1 MKKMSEVG
9 WKAGLRSGICATAV
23 LLIAGV
29 TATGAR
35 GQFVSNSPHNS
46 PIKTD
51 AVQYLFPEQVSVPVG
66 KQTPVTL
73 HFRVAQG
80 LHINSHTPSDEFLI
94 ATDFSI
100 PDGMGVRL
108 RSATYPPGKIISLAF
123 DPKTKL
129 SVYTDEFDIEAHIVA
144 APGNHLVQAK
154 LHYQACD
161 KNECMPPKTINVP
174 IDVIGK

>member
-1 MKKMSEVG
+1 MRNLNRV
-9 WKAGLRSGICATAV
+9 AV
-23 LLIAGV
+23 ALVISLCV
-29 TATGAR
+29 LGAR
-35 GQFVSNSPHNS
+35 GQFVSSAAQNRSI
-46 PIKTD
+46 IKTD
-51 AVQYLFPEQVSVPVG
+51 AVQYLFPEQVSVPAG
-66 KQTPVTL
+66 KATPVTL

-108 RSATYPPGKIISLAF
+108 GAVTYPPGKIISLAF
-123 DPKTKL
+123 DPNTKL
-129 SVYTDEFDIEAHIVA
+129 SVYTGEFDIQARIIA
-144 APGNHLVQAK
+144 TPGNHLVQAN

-161 KNECMPPKTINVP
+161 QNECMPPKTINVP

>member
-1 MKKMSEVG
+1 MWVVLC
-9 WKAGLRSGICATAV
+9 GLGG
-23 LLIAGV
+23 L
-29 TATGAR
+29 GAAAAH
-35 GQFVSNSPHNS
+35 GQFISDSPRNSS
-46 PIKTD
+46 LLKTE
-51 AVQYLFPEQVSVPVG
+51 AVQYLFPEQVSVPAG
-66 KQTPVTL
+66 KATAVTL

-108 RSATYPPGKIISLAF
+108 GTATYPPGKIISLAF
-123 DPKTKL
+123 DPSTKL
-129 SVYTDEFDIEAHIVA
+129 SVYTGEFDIQARIVA
-144 APGNHLVQAK
+144 TPGNHLVQAK

-161 KNECMPPKTINVP
+161 QNECMPPKTINVP

>member
-1 MKKMSEVG
+1 VNDVRIRIFVSV
-9 WKAGLRSGICATAV
+9 AITV
-23 LLIAGV
+23 L
-29 TATGAR
+29 GALPAC
-35 GQFVSNSPHNS
+35 GQFISNSPRGS
-46 PIKTD
+46 SALKAD
-51 AVQYLFPEQVSVPVG
+51 AVQYLFPEQVSVPSG
-66 KQTPVTL
+66 HATPVTL

-108 RSATYPPGKIISLAF
+108 GAATYPAGKIISLAF
-123 DPKTKL
+123 DPKTNL
-129 SVYTDEFDIEAHIVA
+129 SVYTGDFDIQARLVA

-154 LHYQACD
+154 LRYQACD
-161 KNECMPPKTINVP
+161 QNECMPPKTINVP

>member
-1 MKKMSEVG
+1 MLEM
-9 WKAGLRSGICATAV
+9 RQTICAAA
-23 LLIAGV
+23 LLAIGLGA
-29 TATGAR
+29 AGAR
-35 GQFVSNSPHNS
+35 GQFVSNSPRNS
-46 PIKTD
+46 SVLKTE
-51 AVQYLFPEQVSVPVG
+51 AVQYLFPEQVSVPAG
-66 KQTPVTL
+66 KPAPVTL

-108 RSATYPPGKIISLAF
+108 GTATYPPGKIISLAF
-123 DPKTKL
+123 DPSTKL
-129 SVYTDEFDIEAHIVA
+129 SVYTGEFDILARIVA
-144 APGNHLVQAK
+144 TPGNHLVQAK

-161 KNECMPPKTINVP
+161 QNECMPPKTINVP